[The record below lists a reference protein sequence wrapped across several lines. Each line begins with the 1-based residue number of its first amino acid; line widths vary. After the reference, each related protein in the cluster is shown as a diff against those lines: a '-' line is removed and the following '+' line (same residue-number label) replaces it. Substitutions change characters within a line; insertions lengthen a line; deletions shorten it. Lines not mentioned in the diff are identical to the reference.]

1 MNELTILIDFLLGIT
16 GLGLLA
22 IAFLKTN
29 SAPAFSPTF
38 YYYCA
43 IAPLLILWK
52 IVTIALRPEASFDPT
67 QPEQPLDRR
76 SQTIALLQLL
86 WLILPSMVFAGL
98 EFSIGWALALIKY
111 AITHSISMEDLY
123 IICYLPAIVS
133 ILPLYSKRIYD
144 LLPAGAIAN
153 IYGTY
158 GDNAYNL
165 LGVGLNTLVLLMGG
179 TVGRWICGN
188 YC

>member
-1 MNELTILIDFLLGIT
+1 MVLIDFLLGIT
-16 GLGLLA
+16 GSGLLA

-29 SAPAFSPTF
+29 SAPAFSPIY

-43 IAPLLILWK
+43 IAPFLALWK
-52 IVTIALRPEASFDPT
+52 IVTIAFRPEANFDPT

-76 SQTIALLQLL
+76 SQTAALLQLF
-86 WLILPSMVFAGL
+86 WLILPSIVFTSL
-98 EFSIGWALALIKY
+98 EFLIGWILAFIKY

-133 ILPLYSKRIYD
+133 IIPLYSKRIYD
-144 LLPAGAIAN
+144 LLPERAITN

-158 GDNAYNL
+158 GDNAYNF
-165 LGVGLNTLVLLMGG
+165 LGIGLNTLVLMMGG
-179 TVGRWICGN
+179 MLAR